1 MLPSTKK
8 SSPRKRR
15 RTQEERRSETSGKL
29 LKATVDLLLENG
41 YSRFR
46 IADAAARAKVSRGG
60 QTHHFSTKKELIEA
74 AIERLFESEVG
85 QAEFDAAKTADED
98 VIDQAARHAQDFLT
112 SKLYTVSLNM
122 LVSAGEEEHLADGVR
137 EISANSR
144 VPIEEAWVHRIA
156 QSGIS
161 RQEAAAI
168 LVLLWSIQRGYV
180 VGRKIEGGRGKKNAG
195 ELEFAVGL
203 LTGYLKSKRL
213 GSPALPS
220 SPPSPPGSKLGNG
233 IPVEGAV
240 DHKGQQGRSASTRD
254 QILDTTY
261 QIMRDL
267 GHAGLR
273 SAKVIDQSGVSR
285 GGLLHHYP
293 TKDLLVAAVYERIVD
308 RIEQDS
314 LRRIGATKDADI
326 LSAIVEDAQA
336 RFFDD
341 SYKVTLDILIASG
354 KDESLA
360 KVRKALEER
369 YSPGA
374 QNQWASRLMESGVEA
389 GKAYQ
394 ITSFLWNMVKGIAVR
409 NLVQKQG
416 DLSEQVIAL
425 GLELAGQAA
434 RS

>member
-1 MLPSTKK
+1 ML
-8 SSPRKRR
+8 
-15 RTQEERRSETSGKL
+15 
-29 LKATVDLLLENG
+29 
-41 YSRFR
+41 
-46 IADAAARAKVSRGG
+46 
-60 QTHHFSTKKELIEA
+60 
-74 AIERLFESEVG
+74 
-85 QAEFDAAKTADED
+85 TA
-98 VIDQAARHAQDFLT
+98 
-112 SKLYTVSLNM
+112 S
-122 LVSAGEEEHLADGVR
+122 
-137 EISANSR
+137 
-144 VPIEEAWVHRIA
+144 EAWVHRIA